1 MLFKAP
7 SIKTPSSKIQVNA
20 QSGFSGSNNQPLM
33 STAATAK
40 NNNQK
45 PNAFEIKSA
54 DLPLVALILKTSDL
68 SALELQL
75 LAQFGPLS
83 SSPDFFNEDA
93 LVIDYGQLPPGSDV
107 FDLPHLVAILRQCKL
122 LAVAVRNAPQ
132 SSLLE
137 ARRLGLVEAHEIY
150 VPAPLAKPQSAA
162 PVSPL
167 PVPTMVIDKPIRS
180 GQKIY
185 AKGGDLILLSMVN
198 RGAEVVADGNIHV
211 YAALRGKAMAGAKG
225 NTKARIFTLAME
237 AELVSVAGIY
247 RTAEKAFASDVLG
260 KPAQIRLSDDN
271 QEKLLIEPL
280 TP

>member
-1 MLFKAP
+1 MP
-7 SIKTPSSKIQVNA
+7 
-20 QSGFSGSNNQPLM
+20 
-33 STAATAK
+33 TASTAK
-40 NNNQK
+40 NTNQK
-45 PNAFEIKSA
+45 RAAFEIKSA
-54 DLPLVALILKTSDL
+54 DLPLVALVLKSGDVQ
-68 SALELQL
+68 ALESQL
-75 LAQFGPLS
+75 LSQFGPLS

-93 LVIDYGQLPPGSDV
+93 LVIDFGQLTADSDV
-107 FDLPHLVAILRQCKL
+107 VDLSHLVAVLRQCKL
-122 LAVAVRNAPQ
+122 IAVAVRNAPL

-137 ARRLGLVEAHEIY
+137 ARRLGLVDAHEIY
-150 VPAPLAKPQSAA
+150 VPAPPAKPQAPAPAA
-162 PVSPL
+162 QAKEVIAVSVPVT
-167 PVPTMVIDKPIRS
+167 TMVIDKPIRS

-225 NTKARIFTLAME
+225 NTKARIFALAME

-247 RTAEKAFASDVLG
+247 RTAEKPFASDVLG